1 MPVVS
6 TFCKKGGVGKTT
18 FIGFMA
24 HYYSSMGKKVL
35 IISVDDQ
42 NSIFKLFGKEEK
54 VFDVQDNYLEFLL
67 AGHVELGDVLIE
79 ARENL
84 YLVKTLNTDKLS
96 MKLTLERNQEKAIT
110 KIINEYNSYFDYI
123 FIDFPPSSS
132 RLSEVLLDI
141 SDHILIVVGLDSLG
155 LGGFVNTIQYFIDND
170 LDINNIKYIVPNGYS
185 KNRRA
190 PKISLEKLIEQ
201 SKEFTP
207 RAEVITPLQDRSVI
221 KNLQADGIS
230 PFDVGEKI
238 ANLSYYDT
246 SSKQVLEEELRD
258 LFTKLDID

>member
-1 MPVVS
+1 M
-6 TFCKKGGVGKTT
+6 
-18 FIGFMA
+18 
-24 HYYSSMGKKVL
+24 
-35 IISVDDQ
+35 
-42 NSIFKLFGKEEK
+42 
-54 VFDVQDNYLEFLL
+54 FDVQDNYLEFLL

-84 YLVKTLNTDKLS
+84 YLIKTLNTDKLS

-110 KIINEYNSYFDYI
+110 RIVEEYKSYFDYI

-190 PKISLEKLIEQ
+190 PKISLEKLMEQ
-201 SKEFTP
+201 SLEFTP
-207 RAEVITPLQDRSVI
+207 KAEVITPLQDRSVI

-230 PFDVGEKI
+230 PFDTGDKT
-238 ANLSYYDT
+238 ADLSYYDT
-246 SSKQVLEEELRD
+246 NSKQVLEDELRE
-258 LFTKLDID
+258 LFAKLDID